1 MAREGNPA
9 WDTPF
14 RERRIWPRSDLI
26 REAPAYALYFR
37 PQEQDKIASGLLG
50 AQALA
55 KRIMPSFQ

>member
-26 REAPAYALYFR
+26 RKAFRALQFR